1 MKRLI
6 LIAAVFMMAGTIYG
20 QTFNKGNCFIIHVLT
35 VTPAPNATLD
45 QYFDFFKNKYIP
57 EMEKNMPGV
66 KGYVVKGVKG
76 ECVNCYGAIRIY
88 KSKADQDKY
97 FNEEGS
103 NTEIMNAVNEKMK
116 PLLDEMEKLGTV
128 TTKNTTWEIQ

>member
-1 MKRLI
+1 MKKLI
-6 LIAAVFMMAGTIYG
+6 LIAAVILMTGITYG
-20 QTFNKGNCFIIHVLT
+20 QTFNKGNCIIVHVLT
-35 VTPAPNATLD
+35 VTPAPNVTLV

-57 EMEKNMPGV
+57 EMEKNMAGV

-76 ECVNCYGAIRIY
+76 DCVNCYGVIRIY

-97 FNEEGS
+97 FNEDGS
-103 NTEIMNAVNEKMK
+103 TTEIMNAINEKMK
-116 PLLDEMEKLGTV
+116 PILDEMGKLGTV